1 MEVTTSSNGNFVF
14 DNVLVADGYEL
25 AIYKDWYK
33 IHRQTLN
40 VKDANLDLG
49 EIKLDYFVYR
59 PVNASTKENSDK
71 SLLISWETP
80 DNTISFRKDDGNVS
94 GNLG

>member
-1 MEVTTSSNGNFVF
+1 M
-14 DNVLVADGYEL
+14 
-25 AIYKDWYK
+25 
-33 IHRQTLN
+33 
-40 VKDANLDLG
+40 KDANLDLG

-94 GNLG
+94 GQFGVTTGAGRAVLGTVYSYACNFN